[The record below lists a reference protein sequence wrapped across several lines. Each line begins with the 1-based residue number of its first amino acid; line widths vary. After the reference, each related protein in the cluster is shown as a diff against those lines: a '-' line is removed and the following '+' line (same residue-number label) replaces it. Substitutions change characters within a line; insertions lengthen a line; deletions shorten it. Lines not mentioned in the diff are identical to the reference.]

1 MAAAGRR
8 VLIGRI
14 VGLYGLQGWLKIE
27 SWAEPRM
34 RIFDYQPWLLGA
46 APGAETQ
53 IAGVKGRTQGKG
65 MVAQLPGVDD
75 REQAAALIGTDIYVA
90 REQLPAPAEGEYY
103 WVDLEGLEVVTTE
116 DVPLGR
122 ISHLFATGANDV
134 VVIRDGARERLVPF
148 VQGSYVRSVD
158 LSAGRMVVDWDPEF

>member
-1 MAAAGRR
+1 VTAAGRR

-14 VGLYGLQGWLKIE
+14 VGLYGVQGWLKIE

-34 RIFDYQPWLLGA
+34 RIFDYQPWLLSA
-46 APGAETQ
+46 APGVETQ
-53 IAGVKGRTQGKG
+53 VSGAKGREQGKG

-75 REQAAALIGTDIYVA
+75 REQAAAWIGSDIYVS
-90 REQLPAPAEGEYY
+90 RDQLPPPAEGEYY

-116 DVPLGR
+116 DVHLGR
-122 ISHLFATGANDV
+122 VSHLFATGANDV
-134 VVIRDGARERLVPF
+134 VVVRDGARERLIPF

>member
-1 MAAAGRR
+1 TK
-8 VLIGRI
+8 
-14 VGLYGLQGWLKIE
+14 VG
-27 SWAEPRM
+27 
-34 RIFDYQPWLLGA
+34 
-46 APGAETQ
+46 
-53 IAGVKGRTQGKG
+53 GVKGREQGKG

-75 REQAAALIGTDIYVA
+75 REQAAALIGSDIYVS
-90 REQLPAPAEGEYY
+90 RDQLPPLAEGEYY

-116 DVPLGR
+116 DVSLGR

-134 VVIRDGARERLVPF
+134 VVVRDGTRERLIPF